1 MEKITLNAEMR
12 AKVGK
17 GAARTLRRA
26 GSVPAVLYR
35 EGQSHPI
42 TLNYRELSQAL
53 KATAGEQVVVSLKFP
68 QDEKLA
74 LLKDYQTD
82 PARGDL
88 LHVDFFE
95 VSLKE
100 KVRVTVP
107 VSTVGEPIGVK
118 RDKGILQHSLREI
131 EVECLP
137 DRIPGHIEVD
147 VSGMLTGNAIHVS
160 DLAVPE
166 EVKVLTDPGEVI
178 AILTAPVI
186 EEAAPAAEAP
196 PPEAEAPEVVKK
208 GKEGKEA
215 EEEKE
220 KEKS

>member
-1 MEKITLNAEMR
+1 MERITLNAEMR
-12 AKVGK
+12 DTVGK

-35 EGQSHPI
+35 AGQSHPI
-42 TLNYRELSQAL
+42 TLNYKELTQAL
-53 KATAGEQVVVSLKFP
+53 KATAGEQVVVNLKFS

-74 LLKDYQTD
+74 LLKDYQMD

-100 KVRVTVP
+100 KVKVMVP
-107 VSTVGEPIGVK
+107 VATVGEPIGVK

-137 DRIPGHIEVD
+137 DRIPGHIELD
-147 VSGMLTGNAIHVS
+147 ISEMLTGHSVHVS
-160 DLAVPE
+160 DLVIPE
-166 EVKVLTDPGEVI
+166 EVKVLTDPSEVI
-178 AILTAPVI
+178 ATLTAPVI
-186 EEAAPAAEAP
+186 EEVAP
-196 PPEAEAPEVVKK
+196 PAEEVPAEAEAPEVVKK
-208 GKEGKEA
+208 GKEEEK
-215 EEEKE
+215 EEEAE

>member
-1 MEKITLNAEMR
+1 MERMTLNAEIR
-12 AKVGK
+12 EKVGK
-17 GAARTLRRA
+17 GAARTLRRS
-26 GSVPAVLYR
+26 GSIPAVLYR
-35 EGQSHPI
+35 GGKSHPI

-74 LLKDYQTD
+74 LLKDYQSD
-82 PARGDL
+82 PARGAL

-100 KVRVTVP
+100 KVKVTVP

-160 DLAVPE
+160 DLVVPE
-166 EVKVLTDPGEVI
+166 EVKILTDPGEVI

-186 EEAAPAAEAP
+186 EEIAPPAEAVP
-196 PPEAEAPEVVKK
+196 AEAEAPEVIKK
-208 GKEGKEA
+208 GKEAAEA
-215 EEEKE
+215 EEKE
-220 KEKS
+220 KS

>member
-1 MEKITLNAEMR
+1 MERITLNAEIR
-12 AKVGK
+12 EKVGK
-17 GAARTLRRA
+17 GAARTLRRE

-35 EGQSHPI
+35 EGRSHPI
-42 TLNYRELSQAL
+42 TLNYKELTHAL
-53 KATAGEQVVVSLKFP
+53 KATAGEQAVVNLKFP
-68 QDEKLA
+68 ENEKLA

-82 PARGDL
+82 PARGNL

-147 VSGMLTGNAIHVS
+147 VSGMLTGNSIHVS
-160 DLAVPE
+160 DLVVPE

-186 EEAAPAAEAP
+186 EEEAAPAAEAAP
-196 PPEAEAPEVVKK
+196 AEAEAPEVVKK
-208 GKEGKEA
+208 GKEAAA
-215 EEEKE
+215 EGEEKE
-220 KEKS
+220 KS

>member
-1 MEKITLNAEMR
+1 MERITLNAEIR
-12 AKVGK
+12 DTVGK

-35 EGQSHPI
+35 AGQSHPI
-42 TLNYRELSQAL
+42 TLNYKELAQAL
-53 KATAGEQVVVSLKFP
+53 KATAGEQVVVNLKFS

-100 KVRVTVP
+100 KVKVTVP
-107 VSTVGEPIGVK
+107 VATVGEPIGVK

-147 VSGMLTGNAIHVS
+147 VSGMLTGHSVHVS
-160 DLAVPE
+160 DLVIPE

-186 EEAAPAAEAP
+186 EEVAAPAEEVPA
-196 PPEAEAPEVVKK
+196 EAEAPEVVKK
-208 GKEGKEA
+208 GKEEEK
-215 EEEKE
+215 EEEGE